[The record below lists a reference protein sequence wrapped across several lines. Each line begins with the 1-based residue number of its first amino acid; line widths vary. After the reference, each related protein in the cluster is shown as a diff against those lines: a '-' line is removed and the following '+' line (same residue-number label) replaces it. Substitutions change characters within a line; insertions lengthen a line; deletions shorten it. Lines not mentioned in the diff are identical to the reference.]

1 MSIDDLAID
10 RILEAVGQNFVP
22 ADLDR
27 PAMRDAI
34 EKAWATQRKIDEYR
48 PGPRGRACSKQL
60 AGIYEAAAALLSLLT
75 TDNDAS
81 QWVTK
86 IDPKAALSVR
96 RLVAVVDSLKG
107 TLDESA
113 KETTA
118 NHARVPTAADWFAG
132 VELPC
137 VFQECFHRKAGVSR
151 NAGKPDGPCVRFV
164 RAVLAEIKLPFA
176 DESIARAMTRFAE
189 LRERRRL
196 VRQRERDIGQK

>member
-1 MSIDDLAID
+1 MSIDDRAID
-10 RILEAVGQNFVP
+10 RILAAVGRKFVST
-22 ADLDR
+22 DLDR

-34 EKAWATQRKIDEYR
+34 EKAWATKRKIDEYR
-48 PGPRGRACSKQL
+48 PGPRARECSKQL

-81 QWVTK
+81 EWVTK
-86 IDPKAALSVR
+86 IYPEAALSVR
-96 RLVAVVDSLKG
+96 RLVVVVDSIKG
-107 TLDESA
+107 KLDESA

-118 NHARVPTAADWFAG
+118 NYARVPTAAEWFAG

-137 VFQECFHRKAGVSR
+137 IYQECFDRKAAVSR

-164 RAVLAEIKLPFA
+164 KAVLAEMKLPFA